1 VILWECVGSES
12 DPIYQELEVAN
23 GLRHYDFLRSIVN
36 TSFRVQRPFLSSNII
51 KALNFHAIACLH
63 TNAGEFRPCPVVV
76 GGDYFPPDHYRVQ
89 AQMDDFVNQ
98 VNRNWELAEPMA
110 LAAFVLWRLNHIHPF
125 INGNGRTARAASYF
139 VLCVKLGVLL
149 PGVKILPELLR
160 LNRDEYVA
168 ALKHA
173 DKSVA
178 AGALDLGPLHK
189 LMSELLTQQ
198 LGTPVSPDPADVD
211 A

>member
-1 VILWECVGSES
+1 
-12 DPIYQELEVAN
+12 
-23 GLRHYDFLRSIVN
+23 
-36 TSFRVQRPFLSSNII
+36 
-51 KALNFHAIACLH
+51 
-63 TNAGEFRPCPVVV
+63 
-76 GGDYFPPDHYRVQ
+76 
-89 AQMDDFVNQ
+89 M
-98 VNRNWELAEPMA
+98 
-110 LAAFVLWRLNHIHPF
+110 
-125 INGNGRTARAASYF
+125 
-139 VLCVKLGVLL
+139 